1 MLLNK
6 LLDGLVAQ
14 SEKLPEKDIQF
25 ITNLATNL
33 NHHIGANPK
42 DHKEVEIF
50 DELLNTGEY
59 MILREITHKIM
70 VIMEL
75 DLVIE
80 GMNQDASGEHDY
92 DEIE

>member
-1 MLLNK
+1 MLLNH
-6 LLDGLVAQ
+6 LLDGLVALRG
-14 SEKLPEKDIQF
+14 KLPQKDIQF

-33 NHHIGANPK
+33 NHHVGANPK
-42 DHKEVEIF
+42 EFKEVEIF

-59 MILREITHKIM
+59 IILREITQKIM

-80 GMNQDASGEHDY
+80 GMN
-92 DEIE
+92 